1 MEKILFINSCYN
13 FEKSRT
19 LYLTKKIF
27 EKFDI
32 DSNFDF
38 EEVVLKDMHLL
49 PLSE

>member
-13 FEKSRT
+13 YEKSRT
-19 LYLTKKIF
+19 LYLAKQLF

-38 EEVVLKDMHLL
+38 
-49 PLSE
+49 